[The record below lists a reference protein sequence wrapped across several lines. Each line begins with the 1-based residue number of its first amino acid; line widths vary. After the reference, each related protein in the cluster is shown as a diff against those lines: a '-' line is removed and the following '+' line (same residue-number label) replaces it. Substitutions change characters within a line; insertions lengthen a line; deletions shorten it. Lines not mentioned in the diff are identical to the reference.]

1 MSAAT
6 TFTTLDGKRQA
17 ELISLDG
24 RNTFKVTVTGTTYM
38 AAEGRKRRDPG
49 FITVRTVRQYRT
61 IKGEKREITLLA
73 PITLAELRGAGVSQ
87 RDLEAWGLVPP
98 PVKSEVAA

>member
-6 TFTTLDGKRQA
+6 TFTTADGKRQA

-24 RNTFKVTVTGTTYM
+24 RNTFKVTDPRHPSM
-38 AAEGRKRRDPG
+38 GRDELR
-49 FITVRTVRQYRT
+49 FIPART
-61 IKGEKREITLLA
+61 ITQTRTIRGKQTDITLLA
-73 PITLAELRGAGVSQ
+73 PVTVALLRNAGIGQ

-98 PVKSEVAA
+98 PVRNEEAA